1 MLQPRQIIK
10 ESKEL
15 GRASFR
21 DDFTNEE
28 RARPCDSPMAT
39 ILLTGSDAFDTK
51 WKDNFSR

>member
-1 MLQPRQIIK
+1 MLQPRQRIK